1 MQNTIKLTQYYFDSG
16 LMKSLQIN
24 KKTSKGNTSIKILI
38 RFK

>member
-1 MQNTIKLTQYYFDSG
+1 MQNTIKLTQYYLDSG

-24 KKTSKGNTSIKILI
+24 KTSKGNTSIKILI